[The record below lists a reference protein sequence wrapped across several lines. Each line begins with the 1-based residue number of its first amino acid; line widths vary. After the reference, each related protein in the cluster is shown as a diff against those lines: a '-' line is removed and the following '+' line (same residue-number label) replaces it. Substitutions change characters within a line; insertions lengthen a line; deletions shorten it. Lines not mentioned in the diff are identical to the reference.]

1 MAVGRSIENIS
12 KDLTGNLERDL
23 NTLVRVIITDLSTE
37 EYSAVD
43 TGFFASSW
51 TASTQRPRPDQS
63 REEFAPWSDI
73 KPSRNGTKAPGAVIE
88 PRFLDTLS
96 FNFKPFSK
104 VFVGNRSEYAARA
117 LASPRSGVPQ
127 YVQGELSQLIN
138 KVFTDKPKLGVGT
151 FGTGVKYESKN
162 VRDLKGVGLF
172 GGIDDV
178 FVDYTNP

>member
-1 MAVGRSIENIS
+1 MAKSRGIENIE

-23 NTLVRVIITDLSTE
+23 NTLVRAIITDLSTE
-37 EYSAVD
+37 KHSAVD

-63 REEFAPWSDI
+63 RKDHAPWSGI
-73 KPSRNGTKAPGAVIE
+73 KPSKNGTRAPGAVVE
-88 PRFLDTLS
+88 PRFLNNIP
-96 FNFKPFSK
+96 NFKPYSK
-104 VFVGNRSEYAARA
+104 VFIGNRSEYAARA

-127 YVQGELSQLIN
+127 YVQGDLSQLIN
-138 KVFTDKPKLGVGT
+138 KIFSDKPKLGVGT
-151 FGTGVKYESKN
+151 FGTGVKYQSKN

-172 GGIDDV
+172 GGADDV

>member
-1 MAVGRSIENIS
+1 MAKGRGIENIE

-23 NTLVRVIITDLSTE
+23 NIFVRTVITDLSTKQN
-37 EYSAVD
+37 SPVD

-51 TASTQRPRPDQS
+51 TAGTQRPRPNQA
-63 REEFAPWSDI
+63 REEFAPWSNI
-73 KPSRNGTKAPGAVIE
+73 KPSRNGTEAPGAVVE

-104 VFVGNRSEYAARA
+104 VFIGNRSEYAARA

-127 YVQGELSQLIN
+127 YVQG
-138 KVFTDKPKLGVGT
+138 KLGKLVNQVFREKSKLAIGT
-151 FGTGVKYESKN
+151 YGSGVKYESKN
-162 VRDLKGVGLF
+162 VRDLQGFGLF
-172 GGIDDV
+172 GGTDDV

>member
-1 MAVGRSIENIS
+1 MAIGKSIENIS
-12 KDLTGNLERDL
+12 KDLTGNLEKDL

-51 TASTQRPRPDQS
+51 TASTQRPRPDES
-63 REEFAPWSDI
+63 RKDFAPWSNI

-172 GGIDDV
+172 GGTDDV